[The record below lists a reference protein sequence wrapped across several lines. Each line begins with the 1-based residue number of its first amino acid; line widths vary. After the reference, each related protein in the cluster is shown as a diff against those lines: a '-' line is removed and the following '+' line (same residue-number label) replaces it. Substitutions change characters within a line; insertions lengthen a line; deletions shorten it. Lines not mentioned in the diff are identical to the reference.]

1 MITSLHPAPVLLGA
15 ALLLPLLRSRPR
27 GACLLLA
34 PLAALADT
42 ILCCMNGGIMLDV
55 SLKDAQIVP
64 IQLNTPA
71 LALCPALAL
80 LALLT
85 TLANL
90 HVREND
96 RHMASLVYVASAL
109 GVLCS
114 QSWLRFLVFW
124 ELMTLMPVVL
134 VWLDGHAGGRA
145 AGYRFLCLQAV
156 GILLLVSGLA
166 LLLQSG
172 GDPAFGSLAA
182 APPAAQWLMLSG
194 FLMSAAVLPFHAW
207 LPDLCSQT
215 SPDGAL
221 LPGVVTITSA
231 TYALAQTCAGHEA
244 LPVLGLATT
253 LYGLVRAAMADE
265 LRRLAAWATLAQ
277 NGLVVAAL
285 GLGTPDALAG
295 AMLLSVGLVLSAAL
309 MFMGVGAVVLGTGR
323 GHLHELGRLGSR
335 MPITCGLMLAAC
347 LSFAAMPGF
356 ADYAG
361 QTAIIAAFHAR
372 HEAAGWLLH
381 FMAACTLPACS
392 LRIFWHLFCA
402 TCPKA
407 AAIKASDPPGHL
419 LVAAC
424 LAALLSL
431 LLGMVTGLY
440 PMAGM
445 TGMMHTQEAPFSAWP
460 LLRAVERLCLG
471 VLLFILCQAL
481 FRSGKARSAPAFF
494 RPHVLEL
501 HREAQ
506 HPARSS
512 AAWRRSAAALAARSL
527 KHVLRFPEFCDRCL
541 DMLMERCAV
550 PVLGLGRALDCL
562 PGSRVRYLL
571 LHMLAAVALLI
582 GLGLYAFY
590 G

>member
-1 MITSLHPAPVLLGA
+1 MITSLHPAPFLLGA

-27 GACLLLA
+27 SACLLLA
-34 PLAALADT
+34 PLVALADT
-42 ILCCMNGGIMLDV
+42 ILCCMNGGTILDV
-55 SLKDAQIVP
+55 SLKDAQLVP
-64 IQLNTPA
+64 IQLNA
-71 LALCPALAL
+71 LALVLCPALAL
-80 LALLT
+80 LALLA

-90 HVREND
+90 HVRENG

-156 GILLLVSGLA
+156 GMLLLVSGLA

-207 LPDLCSQT
+207 LPELCSQT
-215 SPDGAL
+215 SPGGAL

-244 LPVLGLATT
+244 LTVLGLATT

-356 ADYAG
+356 AVD
-361 QTAIIAAFHAR
+361 R
-372 HEAAGWLLH
+372 K
-381 FMAACTLPACS
+381 S
-392 LRIFWHLFCA
+392 VVR
-402 TCPKA
+402 
-407 AAIKASDPPGHL
+407 
-419 LVAAC
+419 
-424 LAALLSL
+424 
-431 LLGMVTGLY
+431 
-440 PMAGM
+440 
-445 TGMMHTQEAPFSAWP
+445 
-460 LLRAVERLCLG
+460 ER
-471 VLLFILCQAL
+471 V
-481 FRSGKARSAPAFF
+481 
-494 RPHVLEL
+494 
-501 HREAQ
+501 
-506 HPARSS
+506 
-512 AAWRRSAAALAARSL
+512 
-527 KHVLRFPEFCDRCL
+527 
-541 DMLMERCAV
+541 
-550 PVLGLGRALDCL
+550 
-562 PGSRVRYLL
+562 
-571 LHMLAAVALLI
+571 
-582 GLGLYAFY
+582 
-590 G
+590 